1 MPVFRSARNIQRQQA
16 VAARPLWTLWV
27 ETAAGAKSREYNQ
40 PLPLPSV
47 AEMDAAILGVLRSD
61 AASQGATL
69 YQRHITSGRLF
80 MHQYKAR
87 GKDSLYEWIKNKW
100 VSVD

>member
-1 MPVFRSARNIQRQQA
+1 MPVFRSARDIRRAQA
-16 VAARPLWTLWV
+16 AAVPLWELWV
-27 ETAAGAKSREYNQ
+27 ETAAGGKSIIYKQ

-47 AEMDAAILGVLRSD
+47 GEMDAAILGVMKSD
-61 AASQGATL
+61 GASQGAIL

-87 GKDSLYEWIKNKW
+87 GKDSLYEQVNNKW
-100 VSVD
+100 VRRD